1 MPTADFLVIVKILD
15 NIVGKTEAKIGL
27 MVSPRNGE
35 LLSG

>member
-15 NIVGKTEAKIGL
+15 KNAGKTEAKIGL
-27 MVSPRNGE
+27 MVSTRNGE